1 MSNEVLKKAVD
12 LLSDE
17 LSEYVEA
24 ERLRG
29 MLRSV
34 GMSESDIAELG
45 WGEKEGAPDSYIQRS
60 QRYDMTSK
68 PRSSYHAPLESSR
81 DFTN

>member
-34 GMSESDIAELG
+34 GMSENDIAELG
-45 WGEKEGAPDSYIQRS
+45 WGEKSERRTP
-60 QRYDMTSK
+60 TS
-68 PRSSYHAPLESSR
+68 SAHSGII
-81 DFTN
+81 

>member
-12 LLSDE
+12 LLSEE
-17 LSEYVEA
+17 LSEYVEV

-29 MLRSV
+29 MLRSA

-45 WGEKEGAPDSYIQRS
+45 WGEKE
-60 QRYDMTSK
+60 
-68 PRSSYHAPLESSR
+68 
-81 DFTN
+81 

>member
-34 GMSESDIAELG
+34 GMSENDIAELG
-45 WGEKEGAPDSYIQRS
+45 WGEKGVSAGLLHPAL
-60 QRYDMTSK
+60 T
-68 PRSSYHAPLESSR
+68 AV
-81 DFTN
+81 

>member
-29 MLRSV
+29 IFGMLQDHF
-34 GMSESDIAELG
+34 EE
-45 WGEKEGAPDSYIQRS
+45 P
-60 QRYDMTSK
+60 
-68 PRSSYHAPLESSR
+68 
-81 DFTN
+81 

>member
-1 MSNEVLKKAVD
+1 MGKMFTLRISEKDKKYIGGKNGEQRSPEKAVD

-34 GMSESDIAELG
+34 GMSE
-45 WGEKEGAPDSYIQRS
+45 K
-60 QRYDMTSK
+60 
-68 PRSSYHAPLESSR
+68 
-81 DFTN
+81 

>member
-1 MSNEVLKKAVD
+1 MSNEALKKAVD

-34 GMSESDIAELG
+34 GMSENDIAELG
-45 WGEKEGAPDSYIQRS
+45 WGEKE
-60 QRYDMTSK
+60 
-68 PRSSYHAPLESSR
+68 
-81 DFTN
+81 